1 MSDPSALSQIGGW
14 LIIPAAATFLYLA
27 HHAWTKRHPKNTRPV
42 TESTQPVTRRATTP
56 PACRSTGPRG
66 GHYYRANGNTWECA
80 ACGDRV
86 PRGQAAPYDQ
96 ERDLTDREIREVM
109 DDARRIT
116 REAAGGVA

>member
-1 MSDPSALSQIGGW
+1 MSAFHEGALT
-14 LIIPAAATFLYLA
+14 AAAIFLLLA
-27 HHAWTKRHPKNTRPV
+27 AAYRASRRPKNTRPV

-66 GHYYRANGNTWECA
+66 GHYYRANGNTWECSS
-80 ACGDRV
+80 CGDRV

-116 REAAGGVA
+116 REASGGVA